1 MAAVSSAV
9 VRSSIRTASSVP
21 PPGAIDDADLREII
35 RRHRDTPAQ
44 VADARFSHVVRRE
57 LDYTLF
63 EAITTQSKPG
73 GADEEWEA
81 RLERRKAGLRDY
93 IGDELI
99 CVFVCLPRIHYTME
113 IDPLHRRLVYW
124 EWQAYG

>member
-1 MAAVSSAV
+1 MAAVSQAV
-9 VRSSIRTASSVP
+9 ARSSVRSAPTAP
-21 PPGAIDDADLREII
+21 PPGPIDDTDLRDII
-35 RRHRDTPAQ
+35 RQRRDIPAE
-44 VADARFSHVVRRE
+44 VADAAFSHVVRRE

-63 EAITTQSKPG
+63 TTITTQSITG

-81 RLERRKAGLRDY
+81 R
-93 IGDELI
+93 LI

-124 EWQAYG
+124 EWQAY

>member
-9 VRSSIRTASSVP
+9 VRSSIQTAAAVP
-21 PPGAIDDADLREII
+21 QPGPIDDADLRGII
-35 RRHRDTPAQ
+35 REHSDIPAE
-44 VADARFSHVVRRE
+44 VADSRFSHVVRRE
-57 LDYTLF
+57 LDNTLF
-63 EAITTQSKPG
+63 KTITTQSRAG

-81 RLERRKAGLRDY
+81 RLEKRKAGLRDH

-124 EWQAYG
+124 EWQAY

>member
-1 MAAVSSAV
+1 MAAVPEAV
-9 VRSSIRTASSVP
+9 ERSSVRPAPTSP
-21 PPGAIDDADLREII
+21 PLGPIEDTDLRDII
-35 RRHRDTPAQ
+35 RQRRDIPAE
-44 VADARFSHVVRRE
+44 VADATFSHVVRRE

-63 EAITTQSKPG
+63 TTITTQSITG

-81 RLERRKAGLRDY
+81 RLEKRRIALREHV
-93 IGDELI
+93 GDELI

-124 EWQAYG
+124 EWQAY